1 MITGSEILKLLPDTA
16 FDTSFQ
22 NNVLMSVQLFPFVC
36 Y

>member
-1 MITGSEILKLLPDTA
+1 MVTGSEILKLLPETP

-22 NNVLMSVQLFPFVC
+22 NNVLVSLQQIRFVC